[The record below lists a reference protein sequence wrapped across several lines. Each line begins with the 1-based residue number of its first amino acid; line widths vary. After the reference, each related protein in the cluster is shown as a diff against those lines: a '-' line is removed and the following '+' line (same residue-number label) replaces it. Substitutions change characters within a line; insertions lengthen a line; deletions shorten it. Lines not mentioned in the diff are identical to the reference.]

1 MMTFYKCEI
10 KKESANLIAVTVYQ
24 QQDSQTD
31 WYQQYTRH
39 CSSFDRAQEIALQEQ
54 KARGADAVL
63 ANTAA
68 FMAWNLCAK
77 LTNTTDEEAEQN
89 ATV

>member
-1 MMTFYKCEI
+1 MSKLQPVGLFHTP
-10 KKESANLIAVTVYQ
+10 ESVDEL
-24 QQDSQTD
+24 QD
-31 WYQQYTRH
+31 YL
-39 CSSFDRAQEIALQEQ
+39 AQFT
-54 KARGADAVL
+54 GADAIL

-77 LTNTTDEEAEQN
+77 LTNTTDEESETD

>member
-1 MMTFYKCEI
+1 MSVHYSTNCI
-10 KKESANLIAVTVYQ
+10 L
-24 QQDSQTD
+24 QD
-31 WYQQYTRH
+31 YL
-39 CSSFDRAQEIALQEQ
+39 AQFT
-54 KARGADAVL
+54 GADAVL

-77 LTNTTDEEAEQN
+77 LTNTTEEEEAEQN

>member
-1 MMTFYKCEI
+1 MSKLQPVGLFHTPDSVDE
-10 KKESANLIAVTVYQ
+10 L
-24 QQDSQTD
+24 QD
-31 WYQQYTRH
+31 YL
-39 CSSFDRAQEIALQEQ
+39 AQFT
-54 KARGADAVL
+54 GTDAVL

>member
-1 MMTFYKCEI
+1 MSKLQPVGIFHTP
-10 KKESANLIAVTVYQ
+10 ESVDEL
-24 QQDSQTD
+24 QD
-31 WYQQYTRH
+31 YL
-39 CSSFDRAQEIALQEQ
+39 AQFT
-54 KARGADAVL
+54 GTDAVL

>member
-1 MMTFYKCEI
+1 MNKYKR
-10 KKESANLIAVTVYQ
+10 L
-24 QQDSQTD
+24 
-31 WYQQYTRH
+31 
-39 CSSFDRAQEIALQEQ
+39 LQLVLLF
-54 KARGADAVL
+54 ADAIL

-77 LTNTTDEEAEQN
+77 LTNTTDEESETD

>member
-31 WYQQYTRH
+31 WYQQYKRH
-39 CSSFDRAQEIALQEQ
+39 CGSFDRAQEIALQEQ
-54 KARGADAVL
+54 KSRGATDY
-63 ANTAA
+63 
-68 FMAWNLCAK
+68 AWQ
-77 LTNTTDEEAEQN
+77 TVIDTREAIQ
-89 ATV
+89 